1 VTARDW
7 ESAHVDQRAH
17 FRLLED
23 DNELGGAARAVTGG
37 EDQAALAA
45 F

>member
-1 VTARDW
+1 VSTRDG

-17 FRLLED
+17 VRLLED
-23 DNELGGAARAVTGG
+23 HDEFGGAARAVTDG